1 MRKST
6 ALGLAAI
13 ALGSISVRLSPLWS
27 FVYWG
32 SDTGEYFS
40 ILRTLVRTGHV
51 STPYYGWGIT
61 YPYFPGMFF
70 VQAGLA
76 DLGGLDVSTVLNLLV
91 PILGALAV
99 GPMFLLAARIVTED
113 RFALF
118 AAALLAGA
126 NPHVYT
132 TSHAAPATLGDLL
145 AVTCLLLFV
154 RLRSDRRA
162 IIPLLL
168 VSGSLVVTHHLS
180 LYFLLVMVVGAIVV
194 RGLARPWQGGAGT
207 RREIAFAFVLAVGTF
222 AFWFGY
228 ATPFRDTILPSV
240 NIQPWWALILAFPIG
255 VAILAG
261 IIFARRRIPWRYR
274 PRYPNL
280 GRPAAGYVVG
290 LAAISVLGLVTVV
303 VAVPGTTFQESP
315 TTLLFFVPLVALL
328 PFSASGRKFLDF
340 CRDGAD
346 VTAWLIALLLSAALG
361 IVVAPQVLI
370 PYRHMEYVLVPLAIF
385 AGVGF
390 FRLLDLAGLR
400 GRSRSAALAACG
412 LLLVGTAITSIPPP
426 SAFAGWHEGTVPQA
440 LDPAYWARDYASG
453 LVATDH
459 HGSSTVFG
467 YGGINATWDRTRAPF
482 LVNIPGDPLNGLG
495 SIDSPSGVKNATY
508 VWIDRDMKAGVRLG
522 PFEPAVPMPPD
533 VVRKF
538 DGSPFVKVFDN
549 GYAQLYWIAWGCTT
563 AC

>member
-1 MRKST
+1 MS
-6 ALGLAAI
+6 
-13 ALGSISVRLSPLWS
+13 
-27 FVYWG
+27 
-32 SDTGEYFS
+32 
-40 ILRTLVRTGHV
+40 
-51 STPYYGWGIT
+51 
-61 YPYFPGMFF
+61 
-70 VQAGLA
+70 
-76 DLGGLDVSTVLNLLV
+76 
-91 PILGALAV
+91 
-99 GPMFLLAARIVTED
+99 LLAARIVTED
-113 RFALF
+113 RFALS

-145 AVTCLLLFV
+145 AVTCLLLFL

-240 NIQPWWALILAFPIG
+240 NIQPWWALILAFPVG

-280 GRPAAGYVVG
+280 RRPAAAYVVG
-290 LAAISVLGLVTVV
+290 LAAIS
-303 VAVPGTTFQESP
+303 
-315 TTLLFFVPLVALL
+315 
-328 PFSASGRKFLDF
+328 
-340 CRDGAD
+340 
-346 VTAWLIALLLSAALG
+346 
-361 IVVAPQVLI
+361 AP
-370 PYRHMEYVLVPLAIF
+370 
-385 AGVGF
+385 VGF
-390 FRLLDLAGLR
+390 FRLLDLGGLR
-400 GRSRSAALAACG
+400 GRSRPAAFAVCG
-412 LLLVGTAITSIPPP
+412 LLLVETAITSIPPP

-440 LDPAYWARDYASG
+440 LDPAYWAREYASG

-482 LVNIPGDPLNGLG
+482 LANIPGDPLNGLG

-522 PFEPAVPMPPD
+522 PFEQAVPMPPD
-533 VVRKF
+533 VVAKF

>member
-13 ALGSISVRLSPLWS
+13 ALGSISVRLSPLSS

-76 DLGGLDVSTVLNLLV
+76 DLGGVDVSTVLNLLV

-168 VSGSLVVTHHLS
+168 VSGSLVVPHHLS
-180 LYFLLVMVVGAIVV
+180 LYFLIVMVVGAIVTS
-194 RGLARPWQGGAGT
+194 ARP
-207 RREIAFAFVLAVGTF
+207 I
-222 AFWFGY
+222 
-228 ATPFRDTILPSV
+228 
-240 NIQPWWALILAFPIG
+240 
-255 VAILAG
+255 
-261 IIFARRRIPWRYR
+261 
-274 PRYPNL
+274 
-280 GRPAAGYVVG
+280 PAA
-290 LAAISVLGLVTVV
+290 TW
-303 VAVPGTTFQESP
+303 GTQRR
-315 TTLLFFVPLVALL
+315 AGMHQ
-328 PFSASGRKFLDF
+328 AW
-340 CRDGAD
+340 RDA
-346 VTAWLIALLLSAALG
+346 
-361 IVVAPQVLI
+361 
-370 PYRHMEYVLVPLAIF
+370 
-385 AGVGF
+385 
-390 FRLLDLAGLR
+390 
-400 GRSRSAALAACG
+400 
-412 LLLVGTAITSIPPP
+412 
-426 SAFAGWHEGTVPQA
+426 
-440 LDPAYWARDYASG
+440 
-453 LVATDH
+453 
-459 HGSSTVFG
+459 
-467 YGGINATWDRTRAPF
+467 
-482 LVNIPGDPLNGLG
+482 
-495 SIDSPSGVKNATY
+495 
-508 VWIDRDMKAGVRLG
+508 
-522 PFEPAVPMPPD
+522 
-533 VVRKF
+533 
-538 DGSPFVKVFDN
+538 
-549 GYAQLYWIAWGCTT
+549 
-563 AC
+563 

>member
-13 ALGSISVRLSPLWS
+13 ALGSISVRLSPLSS

-76 DLGGLDVSTVLNLLV
+76 DLGGVDVSTVLNLLV

-180 LYFLLVMVVGAIVV
+180 LYFLIVMVV
-194 RGLARPWQGGAGT
+194 
-207 RREIAFAFVLAVGTF
+207 
-222 AFWFGY
+222 
-228 ATPFRDTILPSV
+228 
-240 NIQPWWALILAFPIG
+240 
-255 VAILAG
+255 
-261 IIFARRRIPWRYR
+261 
-274 PRYPNL
+274 
-280 GRPAAGYVVG
+280 
-290 LAAISVLGLVTVV
+290 
-303 VAVPGTTFQESP
+303 VPGPTVQESP
-315 TTLLFFVPLVALL
+315 TPLLFFVPLVALL

-400 GRSRSAALAACG
+400 GWSRSAALAACG

-453 LVATDH
+453 LIATDH

-467 YGGINATWDRTRAPF
+467 YGG
-482 LVNIPGDPLNGLG
+482 V
-495 SIDSPSGVKNATY
+495 
-508 VWIDRDMKAGVRLG
+508 
-522 PFEPAVPMPPD
+522 
-533 VVRKF
+533 
-538 DGSPFVKVFDN
+538 
-549 GYAQLYWIAWGCTT
+549 
-563 AC
+563 

>member
-27 FVYWG
+27 CVYWG

-99 GPMFLLAARIVTED
+99 GPMFILAARIVTED

-207 RREIAFAFVLAVGTF
+207 RR
-222 AFWFGY
+222 
-228 ATPFRDTILPSV
+228 
-240 NIQPWWALILAFPIG
+240 
-255 VAILAG
+255 
-261 IIFARRRIPWRYR
+261 
-274 PRYPNL
+274 
-280 GRPAAGYVVG
+280 
-290 LAAISVLGLVTVV
+290 VLGLVTVV

-390 FRLLDLAGLR
+390 FR
-400 GRSRSAALAACG
+400 
-412 LLLVGTAITSIPPP
+412 
-426 SAFAGWHEGTVPQA
+426 
-440 LDPAYWARDYASG
+440 
-453 LVATDH
+453 
-459 HGSSTVFG
+459 
-467 YGGINATWDRTRAPF
+467 
-482 LVNIPGDPLNGLG
+482 
-495 SIDSPSGVKNATY
+495 
-508 VWIDRDMKAGVRLG
+508 
-522 PFEPAVPMPPD
+522 
-533 VVRKF
+533 
-538 DGSPFVKVFDN
+538 
-549 GYAQLYWIAWGCTT
+549 
-563 AC
+563 

>member
-76 DLGGLDVSTVLNLLV
+76 DLGGIDVSTVLNLLV

-240 NIQPWWALILAFPIG
+240 NIQPWWALILAFPVG

-261 IIFARRRIPWRYR
+261 IVFARRRIPWRYR

-280 GRPAAGYVVG
+280 RRPAVGYVVG

-315 TTLLFFVPLVALL
+315 TTLVFFVPLVALL
-328 PFSASGRKFLDF
+328 PFG
-340 CRDGAD
+340 
-346 VTAWLIALLLSAALG
+346 
-361 IVVAPQVLI
+361 P
-370 PYRHMEYVLVPLAIF
+370 
-385 AGVGF
+385 
-390 FRLLDLAGLR
+390 
-400 GRSRSAALAACG
+400 
-412 LLLVGTAITSIPPP
+412 AITSLPPP

-522 PFEPAVPMPPD
+522 PFEPAVPMPLD
-533 VVRKF
+533 VVAKF

-549 GYAQLYWIAWGCTT
+549 GYAQLYWIAWGCTS

>member
-6 ALGLAAI
+6 ALGLVAI
-13 ALGSISVRLSPLWS
+13 GLGSIAVRLSRLWS
-27 FVYWG
+27 FSDWA
-32 SDTGEYFS
+32 SDTGEYFT
-40 ILRTLVRTGHV
+40 ILRGLVRTGHV

-76 DLGGLDVSTVLNLLV
+76 NLGGVDVSTVLNLLV

-118 AAALLAGA
+118 AAALLARGH
-126 NPHVYT
+126 PPVYPA
-132 TSHAAPATLGDLL
+132 SHAAPATLGDLL

-240 NIQPWWALILAFPIG
+240 NIQPWWALILAFPLG
-255 VAILAG
+255 VAIFAG

-280 GRPAAGYVVG
+280 RRPAASYVVG
-290 LAAISVLGLVTVV
+290 LAAISVIGLVTVV

-328 PFSASGRKFLDF
+328 PFSSSGRKFLDF

-346 VTAWLIALLLSAALG
+346 VSAWLIALLLSAALG
-361 IVVAPQVLI
+361 IVAAPQVLI
-370 PYRHMEYVLVPLAIF
+370 SYRHMEYVLVPLAIF

-400 GRSRSAALAACG
+400 GRSRSAALAVCG
-412 LLLVGTAITSIPPP
+412 LLLLGTAITSIPPP

-440 LDPAYWARDYASG
+440 LDPAYWAREYASG

-459 HGSSTVFG
+459 NGSSTVFG
-467 YGGINATWDRTRAPF
+467 YRGNNATGDAPRPPYCGKT
-482 LVNIPGDPLNGLG
+482 PGGHPDEPGA
-495 SIDSPSGVKNATY
+495 IDSPARAENTPDL
-508 VWIDRDMKAGVRLG
+508 WIDRDMKAGVRLG

-533 VVRKF
+533 VVAKF

>member
-13 ALGSISVRLSPLWS
+13 GLGSIAVRLSPLWS
-27 FVYWG
+27 FIYWG
-32 SDTGEYFS
+32 SDTGEYFT
-40 ILRTLVRTGHV
+40 ILRGLVRTGHV

-70 VQAGLA
+70 IQAGLA
-76 DLGGLDVSTVLNLLV
+76 DLGGVDVSTVLNLLV

-145 AVTCLLLFV
+145 ALTCLLLFL
-154 RLRSDRRA
+154 RLRADRRA

-168 VSGSLVVTHHLS
+168 VSGSLVVTHHLA
-180 LYFLLVMVVGAIVV
+180 LYFLLVMIVGAIVV

-240 NIQPWWALILAFPIG
+240 NIQPWWALILAFPVG

-280 GRPAAGYVVG
+280 RRPAAAYVVG
-290 LAAISVLGLVTVV
+290 LAAISVLGLV
-303 VAVPGTTFQESP
+303 P
-315 TTLLFFVPLVALL
+315 
-328 PFSASGRKFLDF
+328 
-340 CRDGAD
+340 
-346 VTAWLIALLLSAALG
+346 
-361 IVVAPQVLI
+361 
-370 PYRHMEYVLVPLAIF
+370 
-385 AGVGF
+385 
-390 FRLLDLAGLR
+390 
-400 GRSRSAALAACG
+400 
-412 LLLVGTAITSIPPP
+412 LLVGAAITSIPPP

-440 LDPAYWARDYASG
+440 LDPAYWAREYASG

-482 LVNIPGDPLNGLG
+482 LANIPGDPLNGLG
-495 SIDSPSGVKNATY
+495 CIDSPSGVKNATY
-508 VWIDRDMKAGVRLG
+508 VWIDPDMKGRVRLG
-522 PFEPAVPMPPD
+522 PVEPAVPMSPAVLPKFARAP
-533 VVRKF
+533 VVQ
-538 DGSPFVKVFDN
+538 G
-549 GYAQLYWIAWGCTT
+549 
-563 AC
+563 